1 MTTNSTRDYS
11 HPDFDPEDGAIFKD
25 VIFELDSNISSS
37 EQSTLKEQLLK
48 YGAKCYDDEKK
59 ISSIEH
65 PTHYITNR
73 DKTVGTSY
81 SVMPLWVKAAIRNGF
96 THDPKFY
103 TPDPSKHFA
112 GLVVA
117 TSGIPKRDQEAIF
130 GATIALGGQYRENL
144 TSDVTHLVCLAPE
157 GDMYDEAMGPLFGK
171 IKVLLP
177 HWFDECFKLRRLV
190 PEDAYL
196 FPEPLFIQQQA
207 TSTQT
212 SESNV
217 STAVSSPN
225 KYTDDAK
232 IQKDMEQED
241 MGPSRSNSTTPTINM
256 EIDTITTSKRKDS
269 TISDKSATDDGPA
282 VYALPTIEALEK
294 LVPKDR
300 FFDGKLIYIHSD
312 VGLTP
317 EIRACLLQHL
327 ETAGAT
333 VANNFDDTKNHD
345 SVIAIFKYRNSDLFL
360 QVCNRPDIMVAN
372 LAWITN
378 TLRRGRVESPLRS
391 ICDYP
396 APYGGIVGMQNLTAT
411 ISGYKG
417 DARNILFQICTMVG
431 LPCSFNLDHN
441 TTHLI
446 CSQRGTA
453 KYCVGKKRNCNIV
466 NHLWL
471 EECYQQ
477 WEFKSVAD
485 DRYTYFPPNDILQ
498 TIVGKTPLT
507 LDNLKP
513 WFNKDT
519 WPAVTP
525 YTPIHL
531 LHRSSS
537 RQQNSPSYTTGL
549 ARRPRQAA
557 LDATSQLRDVY
568 VPDMNDYQK
577 EQRSS
582 SNHHSPTTSITNVST
597 DSTGKQQR
605 RPSESSLPSPSAKRF
620 KVGGMKSKLAS
631 TKQTA
636 PPPSSSPEK
645 SISKSPSST
654 STHQSPKKSSG
665 SSSTEEN
672 QKDTDLT
679 EDEEMEDT
687 TSSPSLKQNPP
698 ANSPFT
704 FVDKPAKIAT
714 TSYTL
719 TKDEEKGI
727 RKLGSALVDDI
738 RKADIL
744 IVPDRILRT
753 PKFLCAVNLGKTIVG
768 SQWIKDSI
776 ANQEWCDPSAYQIKD
791 TDMEAAHSFDL
802 LHSLVSAQN
811 ANQQVGKSG
820 HSHGDWLQGYEVC
833 VLPSAGSAQAL
844 KEVVETAGGKL
855 VPVPKRRSKGSSQG
869 NTQGSFDTNQLLA
882 LADKK
887 KDQKRKGWDDLLELG
902 VNIYDKELIIVGALR
917 QKISLDEFSL
927 A

>member
-1 MTTNSTRDYS
+1 MTTNPSKEPFQ
-11 HPDFDPEDGAIFKD
+11 PDFNPEDGAIFKN

-48 YGAKCYDDEKK
+48 YGAKCYDDEKNV
-59 ISSIEH
+59 SSIEH
-65 PTHYITNR
+65 PTIISLIATKLLMLPILSR
-73 DKTVGTSY
+73 LFG
-81 SVMPLWVKAAIRNGF
+81 
-96 THDPKFY
+96 PKFY
-103 TPDPSKHFA
+103 TPDPSKHFS
-112 GLVVA
+112 GIVVA
-117 TSGIPKRDQEAIF
+117 TSGIPTRDQEAIF
-130 GATIALGGQYRENL
+130 GATLALGGQYRENL

-171 IKVLLP
+171 IKVILP

-190 PEDAYL
+190 PEDAFL
-196 FPEPLFIQQQA
+196 FPDPLFSQQQA
-207 TSTQT
+207 TSNQP
-212 SESNV
+212 SESNT

-225 KYTDDAK
+225 KQTDDTK
-232 IQKDMEQED
+232 IQQDIDQED
-241 MGPSRSNSTTPTINM
+241 MGLSRSSSTTSTTNM
-256 EIDTITTSKRKDS
+256 EIDTISTSTTKDKDGA
-269 TISDKSATDDGPA
+269 ISDKSATDDGPK
-282 VYALPTIEALEK
+282 VYALPTAETLAT

-317 EIRACLLQHL
+317 EIRKYLLQHL

-333 VANNFDDTKNHD
+333 VTNNFGDTKNHD

-360 QVCNRPDIMVAN
+360 QVCNRPDVVVAN

-396 APYGGIVGMQNLTAT
+396 APYGGIVGMKNLTAT

-431 LPCSFNLDHN
+431 LPCSFTLDHN

-453 KYCVGKKRNCNIV
+453 KYCVGRKRNCNIV

-485 DRYTYFPPNDILQ
+485 ERYTYFPPNDILQ

-513 WFNKDT
+513 WFSKDT
-519 WPAVTP
+519 WPPVSP

-537 RQQNSPSYTTGL
+537 RQQDTSSHTTGL

-577 EQRSS
+577 EQRLAGSS
-582 SNHHSPTTSITNVST
+582 HHSPTNVST
-597 DSTGKQQR
+597 DSTGKRQH
-605 RPSESSLPSPSAKRF
+605 RPSGSSPSSPSAPSAKRF
-620 KVGGMKSKLAS
+620 KVDSMKSKSAS
-631 TKQTA
+631 TKQTT
-636 PPPSSSPEK
+636 PPPSSPEK
-645 SISKSPSST
+645 PMSKSPSTT
-654 STHQSPKKSSG
+654 SIQQSPKKSSAP
-665 SSSTEEN
+665 SSTEES
-672 QKDTDLT
+672 QLASELT
-679 EDEEMEDT
+679 GDEETEDT
-687 TSSPSLKQNPP
+687 TPSPSSKQKSPPSSP
-698 ANSPFT
+698 FI

-719 TKDEEKGI
+719 TKDEEKGV
-727 RKLGSALVDDI
+727 RKLGSAVVDDI
-738 RKADIL
+738 RKAEIL

-776 ANQEWCDPSAYQIKD
+776 ANQEWSDPSAYQIKD
-791 TDMEAAHSFDL
+791 TDMETTYSFDL
-802 LHSLVSAQN
+802 LDSLVSAQKAVKGN
-811 ANQQVGKSG
+811 SIGKSG
-820 HSHGDWLQGYEVC
+820 NRHGDWLQGYEVC
-833 VLPSAGSAQAL
+833 VLPTAGSAQAL
-844 KEVVETAGGKL
+844 KDVVETAGGKL
-855 VPVPKRRSKGSSQG
+855 VPVPKRRSKGPSQG
-869 NTQGSFDTNQLLA
+869 NTQGSVDTHQLLA
-882 LADKK
+882 LADK
-887 KDQKRKGWDDLLELG
+887 KDQKRKGWDDLLDQG

-917 QKISLDEFSL
+917 QKVSLDEFSL
-927 A
+927 G